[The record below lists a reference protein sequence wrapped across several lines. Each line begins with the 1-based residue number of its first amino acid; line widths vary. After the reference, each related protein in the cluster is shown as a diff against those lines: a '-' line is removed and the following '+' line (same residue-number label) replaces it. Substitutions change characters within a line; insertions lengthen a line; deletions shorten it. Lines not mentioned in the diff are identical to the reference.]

1 MLILL
6 STRLKE
12 IRFFLLGPKTWFSR
26 KSDQYIKG
34 ETKLWDIGGDRFDP
48 LDGAEELEIASLSLD
63 EPEMEAMI
71 MLD

>member
-1 MLILL
+1 M
-6 STRLKE
+6 
-12 IRFFLLGPKTWFSR
+12 
-26 KSDQYIKG
+26 
-34 ETKLWDIGGDRFDP
+34 WDIGGDRFDP